1 MHRQLQHVSRFALVL
16 TSVMLAPFGSAEAQ
30 QGARLSRI
38 IGAFLVDSGVQ
49 TRGLPWTT
57 GNALPVRWRTAAPVR
72 NTDQYSIQRG
82 MTHTR
87 VGTVKAIVD
96 DSVTLPMTISVSGT
110 ATGLAMVAFSFD
122 SLWVTL
128 RDGSGILVHRGMIE
142 DGLRHD
148 GVALTPLKCNR
159 ATEGASYGNLI
170 DAVKVPGKTASGLW
184 WFWQSP
190 QQQPEVL
197 LTLLYRRA
205 DMAQVECYSG

>member
-1 MHRQLQHVSRFALVL
+1 MRRHVSHALRLGLVL
-16 TSVMLAPFGSAEAQ
+16 AIVAMGPVPAIDAQ

-57 GNALPVRWRTAAPVR
+57 GNALPIRWRTAAPAR

-87 VGTVKAIVD
+87 IGTVRAIVS

-148 GVALTPLKCNR
+148 GVALTPIKCSR
-159 ATEGASYGNLI
+159 TTEGASYGNVI
-170 DAVKVPGKTASGLW
+170 DAVKLPGKTASGLW

-190 QQQPEVL
+190 QQEPELL